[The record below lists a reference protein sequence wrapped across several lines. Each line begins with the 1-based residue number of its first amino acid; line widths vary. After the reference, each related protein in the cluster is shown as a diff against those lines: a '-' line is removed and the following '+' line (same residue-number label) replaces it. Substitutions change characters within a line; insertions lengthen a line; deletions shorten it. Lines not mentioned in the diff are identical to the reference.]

1 MILTSKNRLM
11 AVASSVLAGTLLLY
25 GCKDFLTNSAV
36 PQGAVTGATLTTKS
50 GVEGMLIAAYRA
62 LDCNYQ
68 TGAWGC
74 AVSNWVFGS
83 VAADDAY
90 EGSQAGDQPGIEQ
103 IELYQ
108 WTAPDAEG
116 YLDAKWQAMFDG
128 VSRSN
133 ATLRLLKQV
142 EALGAAAIGKTDA
155 DGIRGEATFLRAH
168 YEFEAYRMWLSVPYY
183 RENDTTNF
191 RLPNETKVQV
201 EADLIKDLNDAI
213 ALLPLTP
220 RNGDLG
226 RATKWTARA
235 YLGRVQMYAGQYPA
249 ALATLNNIKTS
260 GPYSLQ
266 PSFDQVWT
274 GFKQFENGPETI
286 FAYQASANDGNGD
299 GENSNFGE
307 RLNFP
312 SAGSPFGCCGFH
324 QPSQNLVNYFQ
335 VDPSGLPLALSS
347 PNSWNSSNVNFA
359 ATFTANRTVAVDP
372 RLDWTVGRDEVPF
385 KDWGLHG
392 AGWVRSIQHGGF
404 YSAKKNTHEQASGAQ
419 SNVGWT
425 NTQLNS
431 VNIHIFRY
439 ADLLLM
445 LAEAEAEV
453 GNPENAR
460 AIVNQIRLRA
470 AQTVQGCGRPADVK
484 ADTAVI
490 TAYPTCNTDASIMG
504 MVVPTGA
511 GATGATKVMPW
522 ATYKI
527 GTYTTPWDQATAREA
542 VRAERRVELA
552 MEGQRFF
559 DLRRWG
565 IAQTVLNA
573 YVNGVGGGAE
583 KSRLMSV
590 PIPGDTV
597 AYVQQFTAAIPLAAK
612 HSAYPIPDNQ
622 IQLSRVAGKSTL
634 TQNPGW

>member
-25 GCKDFLTNSAV
+25 GCKDFLTSNSA
-36 PQGAVTGATLTTKS
+36 PQGAVTGATLATKS
-50 GVEGMLIAAYRA
+50 GVEGMLIATYRA

-68 TGAWGC
+68 TAAWGC

-83 VAADDAY
+83 VASDDAY

-103 IELYQ
+103 IELYH

-116 YLDAKWQAMFDG
+116 YLNAKWQAMYDG
-128 VSRSN
+128 ISRAN

-142 EALGAAAIGKTDA
+142 EGQGASALPKADD
-155 DGIRGEATFLRAH
+155 DGIRGEAIFLRAH
-168 YEFEAYRMWLSVPYY
+168 YSFEAYRMWGSIPYY

-191 RLPNETKVQV
+191 RLPNETKTQV
-201 EADLIKDLNDAI
+201 EADILKDLNDAI
-213 ALLPLTP
+213 AILPAKP
-220 RNGDLG
+220 RNGDAG
-226 RATKWTARA
+226 RATAWTAKA
-235 YLGRVQMYAGQYPA
+235 YKGRVQMYAGQYA
-249 ALATLNNIKTS
+249 NALATFRDIQTN
-260 GPYSLQ
+260 GPYALET
-266 PSFDQVWT
+266 SFDKVWT
-274 GFKQFENGPETI
+274 GFAALENGKETI
-286 FAYQASANDGNGD
+286 FAYQASVNDGNGD

-335 VDPSGLPLALSS
+335 VDGAGLPLALSQTA
-347 PNSWNSSNVNFA
+347 SWNTNNANFTGA
-359 ATFTANRTVAVDP
+359 QNTVPVDP
-372 RLDWTVGRDEVPF
+372 RLDWTVGRDNVPF

-445 LAEAEAEV
+445 LAEAEVEA
-453 GNPENAR
+453 GSIANAQ
-460 AIVNQIRLRA
+460 AIVNQIRTRA
-470 AQTVQGCGRPADVK
+470 GATVQGCGVPADSK
-484 ADTAVI
+484 AATAEL
-490 TAYPTCNTDASIMG
+490 TAYPTCGTNGAIKA
-504 MVVPTGA
+504 MVVPMTG
-511 GATGATKVMPW
+511 GAITMPW
-522 ATYKI
+522 ATYRI
-527 GTYTTPWDQATAREA
+527 GTYTAPWPDQATAREA
-542 VRAERRVELA
+542 VRAERRIELA

-565 IAQTVLNA
+565 LEQTVLNA
-573 YVNGVGGGAE
+573 YVNGVGGGSE
-583 KSRLMSV
+583 KARL
-590 PIPGDTV
+590 
-597 AYVQQFTAAIPLAAK
+597 QQFTSAEAVVAK
-612 HSAYPIPDNQ
+612 HNEYPIPDNQ
-622 IQLSRVAGKSTL
+622 IQLSKVSGTSSL
-634 TQNPGW
+634 SQNPGW